1 MDFLT
6 ISYWNSSDLGG
17 MLYHNQPYKNRMYID
32 TTPALFEEQV
42 EEEGVE
48 DGDKNFIPTF
58 RKITK
63 IYKCDLVC
71 SPEFIEAL
79 YFVQMHDHIMIKQKN
94 DEEQLIKDFAVTKDS
109 DEFGGHLVKCTF
121 QFTTQYVRKT
131 ASAEN
136 YHSSCFTANIPQVVD
151 VVAHDSDVVTNPY
164 SNGVV
169 DGTRYIFT
177 RAATTGIVRGYQ
189 QGIYL
194 WSGGQWIE
202 QETAN
207 EGDIAYCTTDAIN
220 YYFDGT
226 TWRKWL
232 ELLTLTAAGTLVTAK
247 GWAMPGTFIQ
257 LQLFAGGSY
266 SNVGTPVS
274 VETFKS
280 SGIKYITMAGANQR
294 YRVRC
299 YSHGCDYGYS
309 NYLQISI

>member
-17 MLYHNQPYKNRMYID
+17 MLYHNQPYKNRIYVD
-32 TTPALFEEQV
+32 TTPALFDEQV
-42 EEEGVE
+42 DEEGTE

-94 DEEQLIKDFAVTKDS
+94 DEYQLVKDFAVTKDS

-131 ASAEN
+131 ASADN
-136 YHSSCFTANIPQVVD
+136 FHSSCFTANLAQVVD
-151 VVAHDSDVVTNPY
+151 VVAYNSDVVADPTG
-164 SNGVV
+164 NGVV

-177 RAATTGIVRGYQ
+177 RAQTTGIARGYS

-194 WSGGQWIE
+194 WSGGEWVE

-207 EGDIAYCTTDAIN
+207 EGDIAYCTTDGIN

-226 TWRKWL
+226 TWRKWV
-232 ELLTLTAAGTLVTAK
+232 ELLTLTKSGLTVKAK
-247 GWAMPGTFIQ
+247 GWALPGTFIQ
-257 LQLFAGGSY
+257 LQVFVAGSY

-274 VETFKS
+274 VEVFKS
-280 SGIKYITMAGANQR
+280 TGITYTTMAGTQR
-294 YRVRC
+294 YRVHC

-309 NYLQISI
+309 NYLVITV

>member
-1 MDFLT
+1 
-6 ISYWNSSDLGG
+6 
-17 MLYHNQPYKNRMYID
+17 MYID
-32 TTPALFEEQV
+32 TTPALFDEQV
-42 EEEGVE
+42 EEEGTE

-58 RKITK
+58 KKITK
-63 IYKCDLVC
+63 VYKCDLVC

-94 DEEQLIKDFAVTKDS
+94 DESQIVKDFAVTKDS
-109 DEFGGHLVKCTF
+109 DEFSGHLVKCTF
-121 QFTTQYVRKT
+121 QFTTQYVRKS

-151 VVAHDSDVVTNPY
+151 VVAWNSDAISNPFGQGVT
-164 SNGVV
+164 
-169 DGTRYIFT
+169 DGTRYIVT
-177 RAATTGIVRGYQ
+177 RPVTSGPVRGLR
-189 QGIYL
+189 QGIYI
-194 WSGGQWIE
+194 WSGNQWIK

-226 TWRKWL
+226 TWRKWV
-232 ELLTLTAAGTLVTAK
+232 ELLTLTKNGLVVKAK

-257 LQLFAGGSY
+257 LQLFAGVY
-266 SNVGTPVS
+266 QNVGTPVS
-274 VETFKS
+274 VEVFKS
-280 SGIKYITMAGANQR
+280 TGISYTTMAGANQK
-294 YRVRC
+294 YRVHV